1 MYCPKVNTHV
11 FVIQL
16 LVQSIISIYWINVT
30 SSMKI
35 INMYVDELT
44 MDNLMTWKLK
54 KYLYKYMGH
63 FIKDEIFDTSTDY
76 LHVGW

>member
-11 FVIQL
+11 FVIML

-30 SSMKI
+30 SSMYKY
-35 INMYVDELT
+35 NKYVDELT

-54 KYLYKYMGH
+54 KYLYKY
-63 FIKDEIFDTSTDY
+63 IKVEILDTSTDY
-76 LHVGW
+76 LHVGR

>member
-11 FVIQL
+11 FVIML

-30 SSMKI
+30 SSMYKY
-35 INMYVDELT
+35 NKYVDELT
-44 MDNLMTWKLK
+44 MDNLMNWKLK

-63 FIKDEIFDTSTDY
+63 FIKVEIFNTSTDY
-76 LHVGW
+76 LNVGR

>member
-11 FVIQL
+11 FVIML

-30 SSMKI
+30 SSMYKY
-35 INMYVDELT
+35 NKYVDELT

-54 KYLYKYMGH
+54 KYLYKY
-63 FIKDEIFDTSTDY
+63 IKVEILDTSTDY
-76 LHVGW
+76 LDVGR